1 MFIIMKHMDYLKESA
16 SRPHLS
22 PPLSFYMSGAFLE
35 VKLGGVPS
43 VEVEETRSSEKELRL
58 ARPSVSHFIHSVESL
73 CVS

>member
-1 MFIIMKHMDYLKESA
+1 MKRMDYLKESA

-22 PPLSFYMSGAFLE
+22 PPLSFYMSGAVLE

-43 VEVEETRSSEKELRL
+43 VEVEETRSSEKALRL